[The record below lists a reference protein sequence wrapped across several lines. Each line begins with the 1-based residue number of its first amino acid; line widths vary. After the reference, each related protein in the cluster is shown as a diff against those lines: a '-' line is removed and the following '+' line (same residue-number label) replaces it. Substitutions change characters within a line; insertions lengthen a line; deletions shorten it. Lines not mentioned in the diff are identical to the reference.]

1 MNITRLFA
9 AFLCCLFL
17 VAHASAQQFKPTTL
31 WPYLYANFMPGQ
43 IFSKG
48 QAQDAVLNIHLLH
61 GELHSLAGDAISAVS
76 QPADSVAISGSVF
89 VQVDGML
96 CQVLAKSGSVAVVKK
111 VYGDFDKL
119 MSGTGAYGSTL
130 STSGRRE
137 LSSIEIGG
145 INQTNHGILL
155 RTRADGQFLPLKT
168 ERLVCVFSPSGVT
181 AVDASARAVRE
192 LVPADRREQL
202 KAALKAA
209 KVRWGRDEGVAPV
222 AAIVSSL
229 LAK

>member
-1 MNITRLFA
+1 MKTLRLIAALACLFA
-9 AFLCCLFL
+9 LAS
-17 VAHASAQQFKPTTL
+17 HASAQQFKPTTL

-43 IFSKG
+43 LFSKG
-48 QAQDAVLNIHLLH
+48 QAQEAVLNVHLLH
-61 GELHSLAGDAISAVS
+61 GELHSLSGDVISVVAQPVDSAVI
-76 QPADSVAISGSVF
+76 AGAVF
-89 VQVDGML
+89 VPVDGML
-96 CQVLAKSGSVAVVKK
+96 CQVLARSGSVAVVKK
-111 VYGDFDKL
+111 VYGDFNKL

-168 ERLVCVFSPSGVT
+168 ERLVCLFSPSGVT
-181 AVDASARAVRE
+181 AVEASARAVRE

-202 KAALKAA
+202 KSDLKAA
-209 KVRWGRDEGVAPV
+209 KVKWGRDEGVAPV
-222 AAIVSSL
+222 AAIVNALISQ
-229 LAK
+229 

>member
-1 MNITRLFA
+1 
-9 AFLCCLFL
+9 
-17 VAHASAQQFKPTTL
+17 
-31 WPYLYANFMPGQ
+31 MPGQ
-43 IFSKG
+43 VFSKG
-48 QAQDAVLNIHLLH
+48 QAQDAVLNVHLLH
-61 GELHSLAGDAISAVS
+61 GELHSLAGDAISTVT
-76 QPADSVAISGSVF
+76 QTVDSVVIAGAVF
-89 VQVDGML
+89 VPVDGML

-111 VYGDFDKL
+111 VYGDFNKL

-202 KAALKAA
+202 KADFKAA
-209 KVRWGRDEGVAPV
+209 KVKWGRDEGVAPV

>member
-1 MNITRLFA
+1 MRLFA
-9 AFLCCLFL
+9 ALVCCLFL
-17 VAHASAQQFKPTTL
+17 VEQASAQQFKPTTL
-31 WPYLYANFMPGQ
+31 WPYLYGSFMPGQ
-43 IFSKG
+43 VFSKG
-48 QAQDAVLNIHLLH
+48 QAQDAMLNVHLLH
-61 GELHSLAGDAISAVS
+61 GELHSLAGDAISAVT
-76 QPADSVAISGSVF
+76 QTVDSVAIAGVVF
-89 VQVDGML
+89 VPVDGML

-111 VYGDFDKL
+111 VYGDFNKL

-202 KAALKAA
+202 KADLKAA
-209 KVRWGRDEGVAPV
+209 KVKWGRDEGVVPV

-229 LAK
+229 LAQ